1 MIIFSRA
8 ESLIRKREHSA
19 VAVGFMRWTE
29 PETDWKKAN
38 VTPIFMKGKEE
49 AAGDCRLVRL
59 SAAPFPTQEGY
70 GTNPPGSHIQHVTE
84 KKVMPHW
91 AYQE

>member
-8 ESLIRKREHSA
+8 ESLIRKRENST

-38 VTPIFMKGKEE
+38 VAPIFMKGKEE

-59 SAAPFPTQEGY
+59 SAAPR
-70 GTNPPGSHIQHVTE
+70 
-84 KKVMPHW
+84 KVMEQILLE
-91 AYQE
+91 AISTM

>member
-38 VTPIFMKGKEE
+38 ITLVFTKGKEE
-49 AAGDCRLVRL
+49 TAGDCRLVSL
-59 SAAPFPTQEGY
+59 AAAPGKIVEQILLEAT
-70 GTNPPGSHIQHVTE
+70 SS
-84 KKVMPHW
+84 M
-91 AYQE
+91 